1 MTKLPQKPGKLAQNM
16 LKPAMPDDAEWAQRA
31 EWAYRAERLASWLTR
46 LAADLRS
53 TAPDPSSKAHG
64 AERKRVARLHRM
76 SAAYDMVP
84 QSAASAE
91 ALAPYV
97 FSAIDTACRF
107 YRGETIEV
115 DTRTGERRPTNPAD
129 LAPPDERLA
138 SAVLQVEAHLR
149 AYFGA
154 NPATMARFT
163 RDATRAALEATLHG
177 RSAGSRYAAIAKL
190 LACSPDSI
198 GKYQT
203 AWKRS
208 RGIAPKARKKQGKAK
223 PKG

>member
-1 MTKLPQKPGKLAQNM
+1 MTKLPQKLGKLAQNM
-16 LKPAMPDDAEWAQRA
+16 LKPAKPDAAERAQRA
-31 EWAYRAERLASWLTR
+31 EWAHRAERLASWLTR

-53 TAPDPSSKAHG
+53 TAPDPSSKDYG
-64 AERKRVARLHRM
+64 AERKRVVRLHRM
-76 SAAYDMVP
+76 SAAYDRAP
-84 QSAASAE
+84 QSAANAE

-97 FSAIDTACRF
+97 FNAIDDACRF
-107 YRGETIEV
+107 YRGETW
-115 DTRTGERRPTNPAD
+115 DFDMRTGERRPTNPAD

-154 NPATMARFT
+154 SPAIMAGFP
-163 RDATRAALEATLHG
+163 RDAIRAALISQLCG
-177 RSAGSRYAAIAKL
+177 RVAGSRYAAIAKL
-190 LACSPDSI
+190 LGCAPDSI

-208 RGIAPKARKKQGKAK
+208 RGIAPKPRKKKGKTK